1 MDDGGR
7 CVLDKGRDLAHA
19 VPWWFSG
26 DAALA
31 FGILPGGG
39 GGGIPAVVPGRARG
53 HAEGEWAC
61 LLSTSLMAGMSDTCT
76 AGVLVCGGRV
86 ITQEL
91 W

>member
-7 CVLDKGRDLAHA
+7 CVLDKGRDLAYA
-19 VPWWFSG
+19 VPRWFSG

-39 GGGIPAVVPGRARG
+39 GGGGGIPAVGPGRARG

-76 AGVLVCGGRV
+76 AGVMVYGGGV
-86 ITQEL
+86 GG
-91 W
+91 